1 MTEKMLSPYRALD
14 LTGSSGFLC
23 GKILSDM
30 GAEVIKVELPGGDP
44 SRLTPP
50 FLGDYPDPDQSLYWF
65 TYNLGKKGI
74 TLDLESPEGRM
85 LLLRLVEKSDW
96 VIESFPPGHME
107 GLGLGYQALSRVNPG
122 IVLTSITPFGQDGP
136 YRDYKGPDLVAM
148 ALGGYMFLC
157 GEPGRP
163 PVRVSFP
170 QACLH
175 GSGEAAVGSMIAFYD
190 RQTTGEG
197 QWVDVSIHA
206 SVVPASM
213 NAPPWWQLRDVIV
226 RRQGT
231 FRAGLS
237 SGAVQRQTWPCRDGF
252 VTFIIIAGAAG
263 ANTNRGLVAWM
274 DEEGL
279 ADDFIKGIDWDSF
292 DMSTLTQEMHH
303 AMEERIDTFFMSH
316 TPWELYEGAMA
327 RRIMLYPVATIAD
340 IAGSPQLEARGF
352 WAEVPHPELGR
363 SLTYPTPITR
373 NGQGPFP
380 MGRRAPL
387 VGEDNDEVYRGL
399 LGLSSSDIDGLRQ
412 RGVV

>member
-1 MTEKMLSPYRALD
+1 MNENMLSPYRALD
-14 LTGSSGFLC
+14 LTDSSGFLC
-23 GKILSDM
+23 GKILSDL
-30 GAEVIKVELPGGDP
+30 GAEVIKVEPSGGDP

-50 FLGDYPDPDQSLYWF
+50 FLGEHPDPDRSLYWF

-74 TLDLESPEGRM
+74 TLDLESPEGRR
-85 LLLRLVEKSDW
+85 LFLSLVEKSDW
-96 VIESFPPGHME
+96 VIESSPPGYME
-107 GLGLGYQALSRVNPG
+107 RLGLGYQELSRVNPG

-136 YRDYKGPDLVAM
+136 YQDYKGSDLVAI

-190 RQTTGEG
+190 RQNTGEG

-206 SVVPASM
+206 SMVPVSM
-213 NAPPWWQLRDVIV
+213 NAPPWWQLRNVIV

-231 FRAGLS
+231 CRAGLS
-237 SGAVQRQTWPCRDGF
+237 SGAVQRQTWPCKDGF
-252 VTFIIIAGAAG
+252 VTFIVIAGTAG

-274 DEEGL
+274 DEEAL
-279 ADDFIKGIDWDSF
+279 ADDFIKGIDWDSL

-303 AMEERIDTFFMSH
+303 AIEQRIGRFFKSH
-316 TPWELYEGAMA
+316 TPWELYEEAMS
-327 RRIMLYPVATIAD
+327 RRIMLYPVATIPD
-340 IAGSPQLEARGF
+340 IASSPQLESRGF

-363 SLTYPTPITR
+363 SITYPTPIIR
-373 NGQGPFP
+373 DSQVPFP

-387 VGEDNDEVYRGL
+387 VGEDNDEIYGGL
-399 LGLSSSDIDGLRQ
+399 LGLSSAEIDSLR
-412 RGVV
+412 RTGVI